1 MKQARSRVGSVRM
14 PNMCAVSTRNGAGRA
29 TLVLTAMMGMLA
41 CGQSAPECEC
51 DPPGF
56 TVTVPPESASLVN
69 QVVPSGPACTM
80 ATVSCAKSSPSG
92 GCASYLV
99 LPSASGN
106 CQIDLYFAGG
116 TDDEQNVNIVH
127 TSGCCSGFHADPPSA
142 GDVVFP
148 SPATDAG
155 AGGSDV

>member
-1 MKQARSRVGSVRM
+1 
-14 PNMCAVSTRNGAGRA
+14 MCAVSTRNGAGRA

-106 CQIDLYFAGG
+106 CQI
-116 TDDEQNVNIVH
+116 VH